1 MDGKVRM
8 KDKNQKIRYLE
19 EIMELEEGL
28 LKEDSILSDYEE
40 WDSLSIISYI
50 ALMDSRFHKTVSIDE
65 IKKFVTV
72 EDAIS
77 KM

>member
-1 MDGKVRM
+1 M
-8 KDKNQKIRYLE
+8 KDKNQKIRDLE
-19 EIMELEEGL
+19 EIMELEEGT
-28 LKEDSILSDYEE
+28 LKEDTILSDYEE

-50 ALMDSRFHKTVSIDE
+50 AFMDSRFHKTVSIDE

>member
-1 MDGKVRM
+1 MERIKL
-8 KDKNQKIRYLE
+8 LE
-19 EIMELEEGL
+19 EVMELEEGT
-28 LKEDSILSDYEE
+28 LKEDSLLSDYEE

-72 EDAIS
+72 KDAIS